1 MTILYDNTYPGFLS
15 AVFEVYRLK
24 LGKEAIIQSE
34 DSYQDQLFG
43 EPLLIVTNKDHVD
56 RIEKGLAAKNKQ
68 TKALCYRA
76 FLSEHAR
83 REDVLLHFIQRVFKE
98 GPDVVDDL
106 TDDRIMLLKRMD
118 QQMGREIHRLH
129 AFVRFQQTPDNLFAA
144 VIDPDF
150 DVLPLAHQH
159 FIDRY
164 TNQDWLIYDTRRH
177 YGLLWD
183 QKEIS
188 HITFSAD
195 DHRQLRHLNE
205 AMLADVETDYQRLW
219 QTYFHAV
226 DIPERRNLKLHLQH
240 VPKRYWKYLV
250 EKWDEVK

>member
-1 MTILYDNTYPGFLS
+1 MTFLYDNTYPGFLS

-24 LGKEAIIQSE
+24 LGKEVVIQSE
-34 DSYQDQLFG
+34 DSYQEQLFAQPVVI
-43 EPLLIVTNKDHVD
+43 EPNSAHAERL
-56 RIEKGLAAKNKQ
+56 EKGLTEKSKSTQ
-68 TKALCYRA
+68 KLCYRV
-76 FLSEHAR
+76 FLSEHER
-83 REDVLLHFIQRVFKE
+83 REEVLLHFIRRVFAE
-98 GPDVVDDL
+98 GAQVEEDL
-106 TDDRIMLLKRMD
+106 TDDRIVLLKRLN
-118 QQMGREIHRLH
+118 QQMGREIHRMH
-129 AFVRFQQTPDNLFAA
+129 AFVRFQETPDGLFAA

-164 TNQDWLIYDTRRH
+164 TNQHWLIYDTRRH

-183 QKEIS
+183 KKAIS
-188 HITFSAD
+188 YVTFSAN

-250 EKWDEVK
+250 EKWDKV